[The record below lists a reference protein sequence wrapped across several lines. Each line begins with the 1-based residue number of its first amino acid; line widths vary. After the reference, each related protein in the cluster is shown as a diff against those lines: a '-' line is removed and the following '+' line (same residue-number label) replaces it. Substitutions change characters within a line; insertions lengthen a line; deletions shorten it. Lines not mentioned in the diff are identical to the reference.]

1 MSSFR
6 GGLDNSA
13 ALNKNF
19 GANNNSAPNLDFN
32 NLYIDKNAQQGN
44 LYNQH
49 QSQGGYQPPIRGN
62 TMTNAPQPMMMQNNY
77 NNMGNNEYYR
87 SNSMQLPQ
95 NYNQNFNPNQQ
106 YMSPQ
111 QSSQKSHF
119 SSMFKKKNGSSNK
132 IKDED
137 EDGDAVLMGGSENI
151 VSFNDI
157 SGFRK
162 AGGPAYGMNNASD
175 TSPIIPTVLTTGNAD
190 ITKMNNT
197 SYRKLL
203 TNQKKTAL
211 KQFNKQ
217 FKEESNGGMP
227 RAMSMQNQPPRASTF
242 QSGQQHPF
250 RPPNAVPGPPPFGS
264 NYGTPYGSR
273 SNSLMNSG
281 KLQQQQH
288 FAGGNPLPQQQQQQN
303 VFPNKAMSMAAGNR
317 APFMQQPR
325 FNPNNSRANSMQNRN
340 VPSNNMPPT
349 SYLQQQQQLHEKNY
363 QNTSMKNKN
372 NNYPPTQQIP
382 QNPQHQP
389 TPQPQQ
395 NQRVPQQ
402 QQLQNNE
409 QFDFQQRDSPVE
421 TVPQKQQV
429 FNSELAKK
437 PNQQHLSTQ
446 AENPFE
452 FDNQEESNFD
462 SDTPKVAVT
471 TTNNNTSP
479 ENTHKKSESIK
490 LRPSSALFKGLD
502 EAEIDNSDQELVD
515 NNENAFSTGISHE
528 HKESIVSF
536 TSPTKKTEFSSNQK
550 SFYNIKD
557 QTDTNIFVT
566 ANELPIVDEEEVHL
580 NSNENSSIKTSN
592 SKKSNGS
599 TMKKT
604 KNFFKRMSG
613 LSHQSR
619 SNSISE
625 ETPNNFKVHSVVK
638 TETSSTEEKINTA
651 ANNRKKFTFKASTSS
666 ANEMVNGDKGVTNS
680 LSNNNSKLWTDDF
693 NNSGKII
700 SNAKISNYE
709 DIDFNYKRESY
720 HSLFSNDDFQTNFNP
735 SKPQSSPL
743 HEEPQ
748 TLEINESVP
757 DTAETNVAS
766 LNSNRFSETA
776 KELRKVPSS
785 PSSNYENNNGDVTI
799 NNGNNEF
806 THSSATKVSSKEI
819 SDETIHKKVEHKE
832 ISNERD
838 NQLHK
843 KLMQEIFL
851 LSEELSES
859 IIRETEL
866 ERKILS
872 SANRDNDQL
881 PQSAASN
888 NSSITSA
895 NSNIGLI
902 DVQLELRKKSK
913 TIVQLIKDL
922 NEERM
927 KRFIAEE
934 QNFNATSGAKPDFV
948 ELSYKYDKLTQLCQ
962 EKDEIID
969 SLKEQLH
976 NKK

>member
-1 MSSFR
+1 
-6 GGLDNSA
+6 
-13 ALNKNF
+13 
-19 GANNNSAPNLDFN
+19 
-32 NLYIDKNAQQGN
+32 
-44 LYNQH
+44 
-49 QSQGGYQPPIRGN
+49 
-62 TMTNAPQPMMMQNNY
+62 
-77 NNMGNNEYYR
+77 
-87 SNSMQLPQ
+87 
-95 NYNQNFNPNQQ
+95 
-106 YMSPQ
+106 
-111 QSSQKSHF
+111 
-119 SSMFKKKNGSSNK
+119 MFKKKNGSSNK
-132 IKDED
+132 IKDDD

-273 SNSLMNSG
+273 SNSLMNSS

-288 FAGGNPLPQQQQQQN
+288 FANGNPQQQHQQQN

-340 VPSNNMPPT
+340 VPGNNMPPT

-363 QNTSMKNKN
+363 QNTPMMNK
-372 NNYPPTQQIP
+372 TQQLSSNTTNTTKP
-382 QNPQHQP
+382 KEFHNNSN
-389 TPQPQQ
+389 QQ
-395 NQRVPQQ
+395 IQ
-402 QQLQNNE
+402 
-409 QFDFQQRDSPVE
+409 VE
-421 TVPQKQQV
+421 IVSQKQQA
-429 FNSELAKK
+429 FNSELPKK

-462 SDTPKVAVT
+462 SDTPKVAATTTTT

-700 SNAKISNYE
+700 NNAKISNYE

-748 TLEINESVP
+748 TLEIDESVP

-969 SLKEQLH
+969 SLKEQLN